1 MKSVALDTDVVIA
14 ALDEADAHHERA
26 RRVISELLARRVRL
40 LISTINYAEVL
51 VRPAGQP
58 EALKAAIDA
67 MDALRIETVPPS
79 ARIAQRAASHRG
91 RGVSLADGFALATA
105 EASGGLIASFDSRVI
120 RAAGQLGLSLAIE

>member
-26 RRVISELLARRVRL
+26 RRVVSELLARRVRL
-40 LISTINYAEVL
+40 LISTINYAEIL

-79 ARIAQRAASHRG
+79 ARIAQRAA
-91 RGVSLADGFALATA
+91 
-105 EASGGLIASFDSRVI
+105 
-120 RAAGQLGLSLAIE
+120 